1 MSNSIDRWVPR
12 KRTTN
17 EDYSVYNRNTDTY
30 SFIQQGFGV
39 CDRICD
45 VRNGLDNN
53 PPGEI
58 AELAKI
64 NPTE

>member
-1 MSNSIDRWVPR
+1 MKHHIDRWIPQR
-12 KRTTN
+12 RNPN
-17 EDYSVYNRNTDTY
+17 EEYSVYDRVTDTY
-30 SFIQQGFGV
+30 SFIEQGFGV

-53 PPGEI
+53 PVGEI
-58 AELAKI
+58 AEITQI